1 MATMAALEEI
11 HHLRQLRP
19 PTEIDKRDG
28 NKVWRTDFVGRGG
41 KTEDASDSP
50 QGFLI
55 ESSPNRLL
63 RTHFHEVDQFQV
75 IVAGDGTLAKHDL
88 AYGGVHFA
96 RAFTPYGPIINGKGG
111 LSFLTLRAR
120 RDPEYA
126 QFIPECKARLVETKR
141 KPWQITR
148 LPEFV
153 STTDGC
159 TVKPLSDMND
169 ANGLSAV
176 ACTLAPGASYVAPD
190 PAGTDGQYIVVLGGS
205 VVHDSRNCRGLAV
218 GFVHRSEAA
227 YRIQAGA
234 EGARVLVLSFPKATA
249 EVSMP
254 TSSRSNARVMNC
266 MLCSAVYDESLGSPH
281 DGIPAGTRWE
291 DVPESWTCPDCGATK
306 AEFEEAAA

>member
-1 MATMAALEEI
+1 MAIMAALEDV

-88 AYGGVHFA
+88 TYGGVHFA
-96 RAFTPYGPIINGKGG
+96 RAFTPYGPIMNGKGG
-111 LSFLTLRAR
+111 LSFLTLRSR

-126 QFIPECKARLVETKR
+126 QFIPECRERLNGVKR
-141 KPWQITR
+141 NPWQITR
-148 LPEFV
+148 LPEFA
-153 STTDGC
+153 STTNGC
-159 TVKPLSDMND
+159 TVKPLEGMND
-169 ANGLSAV
+169 DSGLSAL
-176 ACTLAPGASYVAPD
+176 AYTMAPGTSQLGPD
-190 PAGTDGQYIVVLGGS
+190 PAATDGQYIVVLGGT
-205 VVHDSRNCRGLAV
+205 VVHDGKTLRGLAV
-218 GFVHRSEAA
+218 GFVHRTEAA
-227 YRIQAGA
+227 YRLQAGA
-234 EGARVLVLSFPKATA
+234 EGAKVLILSFPRVTA
-249 EVSMP
+249 ADTLQVQGKP
-254 TSSRSNARVMNC
+254 NARVMHC
-266 MLCSAVYDESLGSPH
+266 ALCSAFYDESVGSPH

-291 DVPESWTCPDCGATK
+291 DVPSTWTCPDCGAGK
-306 AEFEEAAA
+306 EDFHEQAD